1 MIGLVQNEDLY
12 NYDIRS
18 ILQAFFENERDSRK
32 TDSTYGRVW
41 EEIGEI
47 NGNERND

>member
-18 ILQAFFENERDSRK
+18 ILQAFFENEKIVEGDFETRFQL
-32 TDSTYGRVW
+32 
-41 EEIGEI
+41 
-47 NGNERND
+47 